1 MFENLQEKLQRA
13 FKTLRGQATLT
24 EENIDE
30 ALREIRLALLEADV
44 NFKVVK
50 QLIDQIRVKAVGQ
63 DVLTALSPGEQVI
76 KIVRD
81 ELVEILGRDT
91 ARMKFASQPPTVIL
105 MAGLQGS
112 GKTTTSG
119 KLANWLKNGGH
130 RPLLVS
136 VDVYRP
142 AAREQLKVVAQ
153 AVKANIY
160 EGEVGEATPGPRDP
174 RAKEARRE
182 AINTGSDV
190 LIVDT
195 AGRLHIDDQLM
206 DEMQLLKRLLN
217 PQEILFVADAMTGQD
232 AVNSADEFHK
242 KLSLT
247 GVVLTKMD
255 GDARGGAALSIRQ
268 VTGQPIKFIGVGE
281 KYDAL
286 EPFHPDRIV
295 SRILGMGDI
304 LSLIERA
311 ESQIDKKKAQEM
323 ATKALTG
330 DGFSL
335 EDFRDQLRQ
344 VKKMGSMKSLL
355 GMLPSIGPFSGLQKA
370 ADNVD
375 EGQINRVEAII
386 NSMTTHERNHHE
398 VINGSRRKRIARGSG
413 TTVQEVNNLLRQYAQ
428 MKKMFK
434 QMGKTVAPRTGL
446 FHQLQGQPA
455 HGVAGIDFHHR
466 LEPAIALGCAIDEG
480 VDANR
485 PDIAGALQFRFEQR
499 KDVAIE
505 ALEAARNVRRFAEQ
519 RGYVRRYAAAVV
531 GRRPVGPELS
541 LAVIDQAGVAAELQ
555 VARPHLQLD
564 GEIQR
569 ALQPGFDDH
578 LSAIL
583 QGTGQPLL
591 LCRQHL

>member
-13 FKTLRGQATLT
+13 FKSLRGQAKLT

-50 QLIDQIRVKAVGQ
+50 QLIDQIRAKAVGQ
-63 DVLTALSPGEQVI
+63 EVLTALSPGEQVI

-81 ELVEILGRDT
+81 ELVEILGKDT
-91 ARMKFASQPPTVIL
+91 ARMKFASQPPTVVL

-119 KLANWLKNGGH
+119 KLANWFKVGGH

-153 AVKANIY
+153 AVKSHIY
-160 EGEVGEATPGPRDP
+160 EGEVGEANTATVERLV
-174 RAKEARRE
+174 KEARRE
-182 AINTGSDV
+182 AVVSGCDV

-206 DEMQLLKRLLN
+206 DEMQSLKKLLN
-217 PQEILFVADAMTGQD
+217 PSEILFVADAMTGQD
-232 AVNSADEFHK
+232 AVRSAEEFHK

-344 VKKMGSMKSLL
+344 VKKMGSMKSLM

-375 EGQINRVEAII
+375 EKQINRVEAII
-386 NSMTTHERNHHE
+386 NSMTSHERNHHE

-413 TTVQEVNNLLRQYAQ
+413 TSVQEVNNLLRQYAQ

-434 QMGKTVAPRTGL
+434 QMGKPSFARRL
-446 FHQLQGQPA
+446 
-455 HGVAGIDFHHR
+455 AGMK
-466 LEPAIALGCAIDEG
+466 L
-480 VDANR
+480 
-485 PDIAGALQFRFEQR
+485 
-499 KDVAIE
+499 
-505 ALEAARNVRRFAEQ
+505 
-519 RGYVRRYAAAVV
+519 
-531 GRRPVGPELS
+531 
-541 LAVIDQAGVAAELQ
+541 
-555 VARPHLQLD
+555 
-564 GEIQR
+564 
-569 ALQPGFDDH
+569 PGM
-578 LSAIL
+578 
-583 QGTGQPLL
+583 
-591 LCRQHL
+591 

>member
-13 FKTLRGQATLT
+13 FKSLRGQARLT

-50 QLIDQIRVKAVGQ
+50 QLIDQIRAKAVGQ
-63 DVLTALSPGEQVI
+63 EVLTALSPGEQVI

-81 ELVEILGRDT
+81 ELVEILGKDT
-91 ARMKFASQPPTVIL
+91 ARMKFASQPPTVVL

-119 KLANWLKNGGH
+119 KLANWFKVGGH

-153 AVKANIY
+153 AVKSHIY
-160 EGEVGEATPGPRDP
+160 EGEVGEANTATVERLV
-174 RAKEARRE
+174 KEAKRE
-182 AINTGSDV
+182 AIVSGCDV

-206 DEMQLLKRLLN
+206 DEMQSLKKLLN
-217 PQEILFVADAMTGQD
+217 PSEILFVADAMTGQD
-232 AVNSADEFHK
+232 AVRSAEEFHK

-344 VKKMGSMKSLL
+344 VKKMGSMKSLM

-370 ADNVD
+370 ADTVD
-375 EGQINRVEAII
+375 EKQINRVEAII
-386 NSMTTHERNHHE
+386 NSMTSHERNHHE

-434 QMGKTVAPRTGL
+434 QMGKPSFARRL
-446 FHQLQGQPA
+446 
-455 HGVAGIDFHHR
+455 AGMK
-466 LEPAIALGCAIDEG
+466 L
-480 VDANR
+480 
-485 PDIAGALQFRFEQR
+485 
-499 KDVAIE
+499 
-505 ALEAARNVRRFAEQ
+505 
-519 RGYVRRYAAAVV
+519 
-531 GRRPVGPELS
+531 
-541 LAVIDQAGVAAELQ
+541 
-555 VARPHLQLD
+555 
-564 GEIQR
+564 
-569 ALQPGFDDH
+569 PGM
-578 LSAIL
+578 
-583 QGTGQPLL
+583 
-591 LCRQHL
+591 

>member
-13 FKTLRGQATLT
+13 FKSLRGQAKLS
-24 EENIDE
+24 EENIAE

-50 QLIDQIRVKAVGQ
+50 ELIDSIQAKAVGQ
-63 DVLTALSPGEQVI
+63 EVLTALSPGEQVI

-81 ELVEILGRDT
+81 QLIETLGHDT

-119 KLANWLKNGGH
+119 KLAHWLKNGGH

-142 AAREQLKVVAQ
+142 AAREQLKIVAQ
-153 AVKANIY
+153 AVKSNIY
-160 EGEVGEATPGPRDP
+160 EGEVGEANTATVERLV
-174 RAKEARRE
+174 KEARRE
-182 AINTGSDV
+182 AVVSGCDV

-206 DEMQLLKRLLN
+206 DEMQSLKKLLN
-217 PQEILFVADAMTGQD
+217 PSEILFVADAMTGQD
-232 AVNSADEFHK
+232 AVRSADEFHK
-242 KLSLT
+242 KLALT

-311 ESQIDKKKAQEM
+311 EQQIDKKKAQEM

-344 VKKMGSMKSLL
+344 VKKMGSMKSLI

-375 EGQINRVEAII
+375 EKQINRVEAII
-386 NSMTTHERNHHE
+386 SSMTMHERNHHE

-413 TTVQEVNNLLRQYAQ
+413 TSVQEVNNLLRQYAQ

-434 QMGKTVAPRTGL
+434 QMGKPSFARRL
-446 FHQLQGQPA
+446 
-455 HGVAGIDFHHR
+455 AGMK
-466 LEPAIALGCAIDEG
+466 L
-480 VDANR
+480 
-485 PDIAGALQFRFEQR
+485 
-499 KDVAIE
+499 
-505 ALEAARNVRRFAEQ
+505 
-519 RGYVRRYAAAVV
+519 
-531 GRRPVGPELS
+531 
-541 LAVIDQAGVAAELQ
+541 
-555 VARPHLQLD
+555 
-564 GEIQR
+564 
-569 ALQPGFDDH
+569 PGM
-578 LSAIL
+578 
-583 QGTGQPLL
+583 
-591 LCRQHL
+591 

>member
-13 FKTLRGQATLT
+13 FKTLRGQARLT

-30 ALREIRLALLEADV
+30 ALREIRMALLEADV

-50 QLIDQIRVKAVGQ
+50 QLIDQIRAKAVGTE
-63 DVLTALSPGEQVI
+63 VMTALSPGEQVI
-76 KIVRD
+76 KILRD
-81 ELVEILGRDT
+81 ELVEILGKDT
-91 ARMKFASQPPTVIL
+91 ARVKFASQPPTVVL

-119 KLANWLKNGGH
+119 KLANWFKQGGH

-153 AVKANIY
+153 AVKSSIY
-160 EGEVGEATPGPRDP
+160 EGQVTEANTATVERLV
-174 RAKEARRE
+174 KEARRE
-182 AINTGSDV
+182 AVVTGCDV

-195 AGRLHIDDQLM
+195 AGRLHIDDELM
-206 DEMQLLKRLLN
+206 SEMQSLKSLLN
-217 PQEILFVADAMTGQD
+217 PSEILFVADAMTGQD
-232 AVNSADEFHK
+232 AVRSAEEFHK

-268 VTGQPIKFIGVGE
+268 VTGQPIKFIGIGE

-311 ESQIDKKKAQEM
+311 EKQIDKKKAEEL
-323 ATKALTG
+323 AAKALTG

-335 EDFRDQLRQ
+335 EDFRDQLRS
-344 VKKMGSMKSLL
+344 VKKMGSMKSLM

-370 ADNVD
+370 ADNID
-375 EGQINRVEAII
+375 EKQINRVEAII

-413 TTVQEVNNLLRQYAQ
+413 TTIQEVNNLLRQYAQ

-434 QMGKTVAPRTGL
+434 QMGKPSFARRL
-446 FHQLQGQPA
+446 
-455 HGVAGIDFHHR
+455 AGM
-466 LEPAIALGCAIDEG
+466 
-480 VDANR
+480 
-485 PDIAGALQFRFEQR
+485 
-499 KDVAIE
+499 KM
-505 ALEAARNVRRFAEQ
+505 
-519 RGYVRRYAAAVV
+519 
-531 GRRPVGPELS
+531 
-541 LAVIDQAGVAAELQ
+541 
-555 VARPHLQLD
+555 
-564 GEIQR
+564 
-569 ALQPGFDDH
+569 PGM
-578 LSAIL
+578 
-583 QGTGQPLL
+583 
-591 LCRQHL
+591 

>member
-1 MFENLQEKLQRA
+1 
-13 FKTLRGQATLT
+13 
-24 EENIDE
+24 
-30 ALREIRLALLEADV
+30 
-44 NFKVVK
+44 
-50 QLIDQIRVKAVGQ
+50 
-63 DVLTALSPGEQVI
+63 
-76 KIVRD
+76 
-81 ELVEILGRDT
+81 
-91 ARMKFASQPPTVIL
+91 

-119 KLANWLKNGGH
+119 KLAHWFKAGGH

-142 AAREQLKVVAQ
+142 AAREQLKIVAQ
-153 AVKANIY
+153 AVKAQIY
-160 EGEVGEATPGPRDP
+160 EGHVAPDALVRDATDESAGSYKQSPDVERL
-174 RAKEARRE
+174 AKEARRE
-182 AINTGSDV
+182 AMISGCDV

-195 AGRLHIDDQLM
+195 AGRLHIDDSLM
-206 DEMQLLKRLLN
+206 DEMQSLKKLLN
-217 PQEILFVADAMTGQD
+217 PSEILFVADAMTGQD
-232 AVNSADEFHK
+232 AVRSAEEFHK

-311 ESQIDKKKAQEM
+311 ESQIDKKKAEEM
-323 ATKALTG
+323 AKKALTG

-344 VKKMGSMKSLL
+344 VKKMGSMKSLI

-375 EGQINRVEAII
+375 EKQINRVEAII
-386 NSMTTHERNHHE
+386 NSMTSHERNHHE

-434 QMGKTVAPRTGL
+434 QMGKPSFARRM
-446 FHQLQGQPA
+446 
-455 HGVAGIDFHHR
+455 AGM
-466 LEPAIALGCAIDEG
+466 
-480 VDANR
+480 
-485 PDIAGALQFRFEQR
+485 
-499 KDVAIE
+499 KM
-505 ALEAARNVRRFAEQ
+505 
-519 RGYVRRYAAAVV
+519 
-531 GRRPVGPELS
+531 
-541 LAVIDQAGVAAELQ
+541 
-555 VARPHLQLD
+555 
-564 GEIQR
+564 
-569 ALQPGFDDH
+569 PGM
-578 LSAIL
+578 
-583 QGTGQPLL
+583 
-591 LCRQHL
+591 

>member
-1 MFENLQEKLQRA
+1 MGKSGLSTTLPSALPHRQSIPPAKINCNHMFENLQEKLQRA
-13 FKTLRGQATLT
+13 FKSLRGQARLS
-24 EENIDE
+24 EENIAE

-50 QLIDQIRVKAVGQ
+50 ELIDRIQAKAVGQ
-63 DVLTALSPGEQVI
+63 EVLAALSPGEQVI

-81 ELVEILGRDT
+81 ELVETLGKDT
-91 ARMKFASQPPTVIL
+91 ARIKFASQPPTVVL

-119 KLANWLKNGGH
+119 KLAHWFKAGGH

-142 AAREQLKVVAQ
+142 AAREQLKIVAQ
-153 AVKANIY
+153 AVKAQIY
-160 EGEVGEATPGPRDP
+160 EGHVAPDALVRDATDESAGSYKQSPDVERL
-174 RAKEARRE
+174 AKEARRE
-182 AINTGSDV
+182 AMISGCDV

-195 AGRLHIDDQLM
+195 AGRLHIDDSLM
-206 DEMQLLKRLLN
+206 DEMQSLKKLLN
-217 PQEILFVADAMTGQD
+217 PSEILFVADAMTGQD
-232 AVNSADEFHK
+232 AVRSAEEFHK

-311 ESQIDKKKAQEM
+311 ESQIDKKKAEEM
-323 ATKALTG
+323 AKKALTG

-344 VKKMGSMKSLL
+344 VKKMGSMKSLI

-375 EGQINRVEAII
+375 EKQINRVEAII
-386 NSMTTHERNHHE
+386 NSMTSHERNHHE

-413 TTVQEVNNLLRQYAQ
+413 TSVQEVNNLLRQYAQ

-434 QMGKTVAPRTGL
+434 QMGKPSFARRM
-446 FHQLQGQPA
+446 
-455 HGVAGIDFHHR
+455 AGM
-466 LEPAIALGCAIDEG
+466 
-480 VDANR
+480 
-485 PDIAGALQFRFEQR
+485 
-499 KDVAIE
+499 KM
-505 ALEAARNVRRFAEQ
+505 
-519 RGYVRRYAAAVV
+519 
-531 GRRPVGPELS
+531 
-541 LAVIDQAGVAAELQ
+541 
-555 VARPHLQLD
+555 
-564 GEIQR
+564 
-569 ALQPGFDDH
+569 PGM
-578 LSAIL
+578 
-583 QGTGQPLL
+583 
-591 LCRQHL
+591 